1 MAPTLAPRHR
11 VAMTNEP
18 LRTRGPVTVVLVDDS
33 EEYLEQACRLVT
45 ALPGLQLVGWGVSGH
60 EVLALLDH
68 FPADLVL
75 LDLRM
80 PGMGGLE
87 ATTHLKLR
95 APETKVVVVT
105 LHDEP
110 EYRRAAERAGA
121 DGFLPKSELVDG
133 LAPLVDRLFPQAE
146 GDS

>member
-1 MAPTLAPRHR
+1 MAAMVSPRHR
-11 VAMTNEP
+11 AGMANEP
-18 LRTRGPVTVVLVDDS
+18 ILSRDPVTVVLVDDS

-45 ALPGLQLVGWGVSGH
+45 ALPGLQLVGWAVSGH
-60 EVLALLDH
+60 EVLAVLDR

-75 LDLRM
+75 VDLRM

-87 ATTHLKLR
+87 ATIRLKLL
-95 APETKVVVVT
+95 APATKVVVVT

-133 LAPLVDRLFPQAE
+133 LAPLVDRLFPQAK
-146 GDS
+146 GDA